1 MALPQKKYEG
11 SQSKLWIVEKEKT
24 KSKNVAFVVGILLV
38 LVFVLFVLQRV
49 VTNSSEKPE
58 SELIEA
64 SGIDWNNPPCLPNE
78 LSSDWEN
85 VTPEKMLQNSNRQEF
100 RHKKTGLKIA
110 FDKGV
115 VGKPNYR
122 GKNHWHIYNPNT
134 INRHD
139 VYLDKTGKPI
149 GEHSSNSHITPECN

>member
-24 KSKNVAFVVGILLV
+24 KSKNIAFVVGILLV

-115 VGKPNYR
+115 AGKPKFR
-122 GKNHWHIYNPNT
+122 EKDHWHIYNPFSASV
-134 INRHD
+134 RD
-139 VYLDKTGKPI
+139 YYLSKDGTKIHK
-149 GEHSSNSHITPECN
+149 NNDDSHIQIHCK